1 MDLNKNNLLYYDF
14 LKLYKK
20 QFNFYKLYFSK
31 NNIKIGYIKF

>member
-20 QFNFYKLYFSK
+20 QFNFYKILYFL
-31 NNIKIGYIKF
+31 